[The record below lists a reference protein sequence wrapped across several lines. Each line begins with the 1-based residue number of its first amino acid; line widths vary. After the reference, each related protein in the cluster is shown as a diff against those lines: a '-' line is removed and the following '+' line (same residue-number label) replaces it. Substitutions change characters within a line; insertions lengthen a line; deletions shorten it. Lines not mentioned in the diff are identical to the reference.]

1 MGERS
6 SIAEALKLIFQ
17 GISQLKRAFPIKEFT
32 IDGRLVGDI
41 GEVIAALEYDIE
53 LFDVLRK
60 GHDGQTP
67 DGRLVQVKATF
78 KDSLT
83 FKSLPD
89 YYLGLKLHKDGRF
102 EEIYNGPGK
111 VIYEKYRHR
120 SGIGKELLSFP
131 NADLRQLSAS
141 IPGNDRIPKRK
152 G

>member
-1 MGERS
+1 
-6 SIAEALKLIFQ
+6 
-17 GISQLKRAFPIKEFT
+17 
-32 IDGRLVGDI
+32 
-41 GEVIAALEYDIE
+41 VIAALEYDIE

-78 KDSLT
+78 KGSLT
-83 FKSLPD
+83 FKSVPD
-89 YYLGLKLHKDGRF
+89 YYLGLKLHEDGSF

-111 VIYEKYRHR
+111 VIYEKYRYR

-141 IPGNDRIPKRK
+141 VPANDRIPKRR